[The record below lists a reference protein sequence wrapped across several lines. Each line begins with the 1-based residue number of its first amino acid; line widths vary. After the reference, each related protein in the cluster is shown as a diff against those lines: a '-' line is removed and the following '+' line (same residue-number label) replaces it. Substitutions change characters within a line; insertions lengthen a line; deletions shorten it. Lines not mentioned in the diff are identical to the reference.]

1 MHLSLMLCSAFESCV
16 MGSHSGI
23 LLFPSFQICG
33 IFFLTFSCQGT
44 VVYVAFVGKRV
55 VEGSGQ
61 GLKDK
66 HLSGPHWLPGPPEK
80 PDRIPQLTQLS
91 DSISKI

>member
-1 MHLSLMLCSAFESCV
+1 
-16 MGSHSGI
+16 MGSYSGI
-23 LLFPSFQICG
+23 RLFPSFQICG
-33 IFFLTFSCQGT
+33 MFFFFLIFSCQGT
-44 VVYVAFVGKRV
+44 VVCVAFVGKWV

-80 PDRIPQLTQLS
+80 PDRIPPLTQLS
-91 DSISKI
+91 DSINKI